1 MQMARYEPQDCS
13 KFARLQRPIERQS
26 HRLTG
31 KATGTMQS
39 SIKQSICPVIHSRL
53 REVVPIAKA
62 SEACAIVTVSMD
74 IEQLIYE
81 GEQSRGASSLLKR
94 LSQQ

>member
-1 MQMARYEPQDCS
+1 
-13 KFARLQRPIERQS
+13 
-26 HRLTG
+26 
-31 KATGTMQS
+31 
-39 SIKQSICPVIHSRL
+39 VIHSRL